1 MGKNSA
7 HQLFDDV
14 LAQRISRRELFNRA
28 GRLGLGAMGTGLLL
42 NTLGTAALAD
52 TSDFDW
58 KKYKGKTINLLLNKH
73 PYTNAMI
80 AYLDNFKKLT
90 GMNVKYDIFPED
102 VYFQKVTSALSS
114 SSSQYDVFMTGAYQ
128 TWQYGPAGY
137 LVDLK
142 DYIKDSSKT
151 ADTYKWDDIQPNL
164 RASDA
169 WSGKVGDPLGGSNA
183 KQWALPW
190 GFELY
195 SVSYNKAY
203 FKKLGLTPPENLPD
217 MIEKAQKLQKGIS
230 KAYGVSVRG
239 SRSWATI
246 HPGYL
251 SGFAN
256 YGAQDFTLENGK
268 LKPAMNSD
276 AGKKFTKLW
285 IEMVQKAGP
294 KDWTEYTWYEVG
306 QDLGSGQAAMI
317 YDADILGFFQQTG
330 TKEAGHIGYE
340 PFTPNP
346 DMKHP
351 TSNVWIWSL
360 AMSNFSRN
368 KDAAWYFLQWAT
380 STKAE
385 LFGATKEKL
394 VDPTRQSV
402 ADDDD
407 FKARLNKSYEGYLN
421 TYKKTVPDAKIR
433 FTPQPLFFNV
443 TTQWAAELQRMYA
456 KQVSV
461 DEGMDKLAESIGNQL
476 SNAGIG

>member
-1 MGKNSA
+1 MDEKRQADLYRGLIERK
-7 HQLFDDV
+7 
-14 LAQRISRRELFNRA
+14 ITRRELFGGA
-28 GRLGLGAMGTGLLL
+28 AKLGLGAMGAGLLV

-52 TSDFDW
+52 TSDFNW
-58 KKYKGKTINLLLNKH
+58 KKYKGHTVQLLLNKH

-102 VYFQKVTSALSS
+102 VYFQKVTSVLSS

-137 LVDLK
+137 LVDLNK
-142 DYIKDSSKT
+142 YIKDSSKT
-151 ADTYKWDDIQPNL
+151 ADTYKWEDVQPNL
-164 RASDA
+164 RLSDS
-169 WSGKVGDPLGGSNA
+169 WSGKVGDPLGGAGA

-195 SVSYNKAY
+195 SVSYNKQY
-203 FKKLGLTPPENLPD
+203 FKKAGVTPPVNLPD
-217 MIEKAQKLQKGIS
+217 MIEKAQKLQKVIP
-230 KAYGVSVRG
+230 KTYGVSVRG

-256 YGAQDFTLENGK
+256 YGATDFVVENGK
-268 LKPAMNSD
+268 LKPTMNSA
-276 AGKKFTKLW
+276 AGKEFTKLW

-317 YDADILGFFQQTG
+317 YDADILGFFQQRG

-340 PFTPNP
+340 PFVPNP
-346 DMKHP
+346 AMKHP

-360 AMSNFSRN
+360 AMSNYSRS
-368 KDAAWYFLQWAT
+368 KDPAWYFLQWAT
-380 STKAE
+380 GTQAE
-385 LFGATKEKL
+385 LFGATEKDL
-394 VDPTRQSV
+394 VDPTRHSV
-402 ADDDD
+402 ISDA
-407 FKARLNKSYEGYLN
+407 KVQARLEKDYAGYLN
-421 TYKKTVPDAKIR
+421 TYAKTVPDAKIR

-461 DEGMDKLAESIGNQL
+461 EDGLDKLAESISKQL
-476 SNAGIG
+476 KEAGI